1 MKKLYTHRS
10 IYLLFAVCWVCY
22 FCTYLGRLNFTAC
35 IAEINTAEH
44 ISKLKLGQ
52 ISSAFFVCYGFGQ
65 LFSGFLADRLCAK
78 RLVGL
83 GLLGSAILNWGMA
96 LCHTP
101 DMMVLI
107 WALNGLFQSMAWAP
121 LVRTVA
127 DLVPGPQCARIC
139 LNLATTTPVGTLA
152 AYGICVICIS
162 LGNWQRAFWTGGLF
176 LTVAGVLWLA
186 AITALERLAHR
197 DGIEDVLAQGNVR
210 STLPEKKS
218 TQQLVLTLAP
228 VCLAACI
235 HGLLKDGIMTWVP
248 SFLQEKFSLLT
259 AFSVSLTM
267 LLPLVNLSGVYIG
280 NAVNVR
286 RFRNEASTACLFFG
300 VCGAGLL
307 LWLFWGKESLR
318 ITFAVLLFSTTCL
331 TSVSTMLLSLLPLR
345 FRRQGQTATVTGILN
360 AVTYAGSA
368 LSSIGFGALSTRWG
382 WNAVFL
388 AWCADAALGAV
399 ACLFGR
405 RCGHKSGAEESVAAC
420 TGGGSTDV
428 SEENG

>member
-228 VCLAACI
+228 VLPAGEIQSAHRFFSFAHDAAAAREPQWGIHRQRRECAPLSERSIHSMPFLWGMRGRLAP
-235 HGLLKDGIMTWVP
+235 V
-248 SFLQEKFSLLT
+248 
-259 AFSVSLTM
+259 
-267 LLPLVNLSGVYIG
+267 
-280 NAVNVR
+280 
-286 RFRNEASTACLFFG
+286 
-300 VCGAGLL
+300 
-307 LWLFWGKESLR
+307 
-318 ITFAVLLFSTTCL
+318 AVLGQRKSWDYIR
-331 TSVSTMLLSLLPLR
+331 SVAVQHHLLDECKHD
-345 FRRQGQTATVTGILN
+345 ATQSV
-360 AVTYAGSA
+360 
-368 LSSIGFGALSTRWG
+368 
-382 WNAVFL
+382 
-388 AWCADAALGAV
+388 AV
-399 ACLFGR
+399 AL
-405 RCGHKSGAEESVAAC
+405 
-420 TGGGSTDV
+420 
-428 SEENG
+428 

>member
-1 MKKLYTHRS
+1 
-10 IYLLFAVCWVCY
+10 
-22 FCTYLGRLNFTAC
+22 
-35 IAEINTAEH
+35 
-44 ISKLKLGQ
+44 
-52 ISSAFFVCYGFGQ
+52 
-65 LFSGFLADRLCAK
+65 
-78 RLVGL
+78 
-83 GLLGSAILNWGMA
+83 
-96 LCHTP
+96 
-101 DMMVLI
+101 
-107 WALNGLFQSMAWAP
+107 MAWAP

-307 LWLFWGKESLR
+307 LWLFWGKESLG

-388 AWCADAALGAV
+388 ASCAATALGAV

-405 RCGHKSGAEESVAAC
+405 RCGHKSGEEESVAAC
-420 TGGGSTDV
+420 VRRKWGKGEKV
-428 SEENG
+428 

>member
-1 MKKLYTHRS
+1 MRAYMPK
-10 IYLLFAVCWVCY
+10 
-22 FCTYLGRLNFTAC
+22 
-35 IAEINTAEH
+35 
-44 ISKLKLGQ
+44 
-52 ISSAFFVCYGFGQ
+52 SSHDHAGG
-65 LFSGFLADRLCAK
+65 
-78 RLVGL
+78 
-83 GLLGSAILNWGMA
+83 A
-96 LCHTP
+96 L
-101 DMMVLI
+101 
-107 WALNGLFQSMAWAP
+107 
-121 LVRTVA
+121 
-127 DLVPGPQCARIC
+127 
-139 LNLATTTPVGTLA
+139 LA

-307 LWLFWGKESLR
+307 LWLFWGKESLG

-345 FRRQGQTATVTGILN
+345 FRRQGQTATVTGP
-360 AVTYAGSA
+360 
-368 LSSIGFGALSTRWG
+368 SSMRSHMW
-382 WNAVFL
+382 
-388 AWCADAALGAV
+388 AALCQAS
-399 ACLFGR
+399 A
-405 RCGHKSGAEESVAAC
+405 SVPSAP
-420 TGGGSTDV
+420 GGGGMLCFWLRVQLRRWAQWRAFSAGAADINQARRKASPHV
-428 SEENG
+428 QAEVRRMCPKKMVKDLLIKVK

>member
-1 MKKLYTHRS
+1 M
-10 IYLLFAVCWVCY
+10 
-22 FCTYLGRLNFTAC
+22 
-35 IAEINTAEH
+35 
-44 ISKLKLGQ
+44 
-52 ISSAFFVCYGFGQ
+52 CYGFGQ

-197 DGIEDVLAQGNVR
+197 DGIEDVLAQGN
-210 STLPEKKS
+210 
-218 TQQLVLTLAP
+218 
-228 VCLAACI
+228 
-235 HGLLKDGIMTWVP
+235 
-248 SFLQEKFSLLT
+248 
-259 AFSVSLTM
+259 
-267 LLPLVNLSGVYIG
+267 
-280 NAVNVR
+280 
-286 RFRNEASTACLFFG
+286 
-300 VCGAGLL
+300 
-307 LWLFWGKESLR
+307 
-318 ITFAVLLFSTTCL
+318 
-331 TSVSTMLLSLLPLR
+331 
-345 FRRQGQTATVTGILN
+345 
-360 AVTYAGSA
+360 
-368 LSSIGFGALSTRWG
+368 
-382 WNAVFL
+382 
-388 AWCADAALGAV
+388 
-399 ACLFGR
+399 
-405 RCGHKSGAEESVAAC
+405 RCV
-420 TGGGSTDV
+420 
-428 SEENG
+428 